1 MARRLLRPQ
10 FSAACRNVLQEAIK
24 VVMCV
29 IMYRFVNAFYGPSA
43 AAGHGWWM
51 CESVDGHGSLQEAL
65 EHSVENWVRIIIM
78 EMASLVEF
86 Y

>member
-43 AAGHGWWM
+43 AAALVTAGECANRWM
-51 CESVDGHGSLQEAL
+51 DMVHCRRLLNTQSKIGCEL
-65 EHSVENWVRIIIM
+65 
-78 EMASLVEF
+78 
-86 Y
+86 

>member
-43 AAGHGWWM
+43 AAGHGW
-51 CESVDGHGSLQEAL
+51 
-65 EHSVENWVRIIIM
+65 
-78 EMASLVEF
+78 
-86 Y
+86 